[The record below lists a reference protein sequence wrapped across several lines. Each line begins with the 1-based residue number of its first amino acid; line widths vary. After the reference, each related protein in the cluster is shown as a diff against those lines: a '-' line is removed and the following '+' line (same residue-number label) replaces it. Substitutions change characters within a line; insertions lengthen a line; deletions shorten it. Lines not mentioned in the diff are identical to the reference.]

1 MVRQAA
7 VRAAVRAAR
16 ELEVGRVL
24 VGLVLGSA
32 LALGYAV
39 WLARVRLEVGVAGSI
54 VALCLMTA
62 LLTLSTWDLVVRW
75 RQITSVPVPVVTA
88 WSPPRRMLR
97 HVWPGLVLVL
107 GIAVGHWFW

>member
-1 MVRQAA
+1 MARQAA
-7 VRAAVRAAR
+7 VRAAVRAAS
-16 ELEVGRVL
+16 ELAVGRVL

-54 VALCLMTA
+54 VALCLTTA

-75 RQITSVPVPVVTA
+75 RQVASVPIPVVSA
-88 WSPPRRMLR
+88 WNSPRRVLR
-97 HVWPGLVLVL
+97 HVWPGLVLVRRRPL
-107 GIAVGHWFW
+107 DY